1 MALPGKA
8 DLALYRG
15 DTRVWTVAFTA
26 DDGTTPL
33 DLSGRVWVASIRSDL
48 NRTDPVVATITVDD
62 TDSATGSLTLTLAAD
77 EAVNLGPLDD
87 DGKATLFWDL
97 QSDDSGTVQTW
108 LAGKVKVTGDVS
120 VGTDDVVA

>member
-15 DTRVWTVAFTA
+15 DTRVWTVTFTD

-33 DLSGRVWVASIRSDL
+33 DLSGRTWVAEIRTDL
-48 NRTDPVVATITVDD
+48 ARTDPVVATITVDD
-62 TDSATGSLTLTLAAD
+62 ADAADGTLTLTLPAD
-77 EAVNLGPLDD
+77 EAANLGPLV

-97 QSDDSGTVQTW
+97 QSDDSGVVQTW

-120 VGTDDVVA
+120 VGADDVVA